1 MRESMR
7 EAEGGTR
14 EAGRFLRFGR
24 SGSASPRFS
33 LSAFRFGFT
42 LIELLVVIAILAILA
57 ALLMPSLKRARDSA
71 NAMKCA
77 NNLRQ
82 IFSAAALYAND
93 YEDHLPPN
101 TQNATDPQGVPYDL
115 WCDLLRPYLKETGIN
130 AIVFSSV
137 LVCPS
142 DRFGSNIA
150 SAWNE
155 PTLGMYKP
163 SKTYGCSYGQNY
175 YLSGVGAKP
184 YRFADIR
191 NPAAVCLYC
200 DNETQ
205 WQVSASIMSQ
215 SERPTW
221 LGARHNG
228 WINMVYVDGHA
239 GRMMLAEILAAG
251 DNGSA
256 WGKSN

>member
-137 LVCPS
+137 LMS
-142 DRFGSNIA
+142 
-150 SAWNE
+150 
-155 PTLGMYKP
+155 LGPFRIKHCQRME
-163 SKTYGCSYGQNY
+163 
-175 YLSGVGAKP
+175 
-184 YRFADIR
+184 RADSWDVQALEDLR
-191 NPAAVCLYC
+191 LQLWPELL
-200 DNETQ
+200 
-205 WQVSASIMSQ
+205 
-215 SERPTW
+215 SERRRRE
-221 LGARHNG
+221 AVSVR
-228 WINMVYVDGHA
+228 GHPQP
-239 GRMMLAEILAAG
+239 RRCLSILR
-251 DNGSA
+251 
-256 WGKSN
+256 